1 VYSRII
7 KTQFAGVEMHIKVLK
22 LLKAIEPSFCILNV
36 EGEGE
41 WWETR
46 DTARLAG
53 HFARVQGVIDEE
65 LRKTPSTQV
74 KVKTPSG
81 RIMDFLT

>member
-1 VYSRII
+1 
-7 KTQFAGVEMHIKVLK
+7 MHIKVLK
-22 LLKAIEPSFCILNV
+22 QHKAIEPFFCNLQV
-36 EGEGE
+36 EDEGE

-46 DTARLAG
+46 DTANLAEY
-53 HFARVQGVIDEE
+53 FARVQEVIDEE

-81 RIMDFLT
+81 RFMDFLT